1 MSDDLLHC
9 SAVELTRRLRD
20 GSLGCAELME
30 ESLAGIA
37 SCNPQLNAIVS
48 LDEELARAGAKA
60 ADTAIAGGAE
70 PGPLHG
76 LPFAFKDLQLTAG
89 IRTTRG
95 SPLYADFV
103 PDTDSLVVKRIRDAG
118 AIAIGKTN
126 VPEFGAGSQTFNRVF
141 GTTLNPYDPGKT
153 CGGSS
158 GGAAVALA
166 ARMLPLADGSD
177 LGGSLRNP
185 ASFCNVVGFRP
196 TPGRVPNHPVP
207 NPWFDLS
214 ISGPMARSID
224 DLALLFSVMAGPD
237 PSSPTALT
245 DPGAGFRAI
254 EPLPLETLKVAYS
267 PDLGGLPV
275 APEIR
280 ERIAQVANQLRDMG
294 VTVEQACPDLRDA
307 TRIFHVLRAQSF
319 RARFSYLSAEDQAQL
334 KDTIIWNM
342 QAGQQLTHEDLDQA
356 WVART
361 ALFNRVAE
369 FFRHYDF
376 LLGPTTQV
384 LPFDVD
390 TPWVK
395 EIDGVAME
403 DYLSWMHS
411 CTQLTVTSCPAVSL
425 PAGFSADGLPIG
437 AQLVAPVREDLR
449 LLRFAK
455 TLEGEISSAD
465 HPPEICA

>member
-1 MSDDLLHC
+1 
-9 SAVELTRRLRD
+9 
-20 GSLGCAELME
+20 
-30 ESLAGIA
+30 
-37 SCNPQLNAIVS
+37 
-48 LDEELARAGAKA
+48 
-60 ADTAIAGGAE
+60 
-70 PGPLHG
+70 
-76 LPFAFKDLQLTAG
+76 
-89 IRTTRG
+89 
-95 SPLYADFV
+95 
-103 PDTDSLVVKRIRDAG
+103 
-118 AIAIGKTN
+118 
-126 VPEFGAGSQTFNRVF
+126 
-141 GTTLNPYDPGKT
+141 
-153 CGGSS
+153 
-158 GGAAVALA
+158 
-166 ARMLPLADGSD
+166 
-177 LGGSLRNP
+177 
-185 ASFCNVVGFRP
+185 
-196 TPGRVPNHPVP
+196 
-207 NPWFDLS
+207 
-214 ISGPMARSID
+214 MARSID

-254 EPLPLETLKVAYS
+254 EPLPSETLKVAYS

-361 ALFNRVAE
+361 ALFTRVAE

-384 LPFDVD
+384 LPFDVE
-390 TPWVK
+390 TPWVQ

-403 DYLSWMHS
+403 DYLSWMQS
-411 CTQLTVTSCPAVSL
+411 CAQLTVTSCPAVSL
-425 PAGFSADGLPIG
+425 PVGFSADGLPIG
-437 AQLVAPVREDLR
+437 AQLVAPAREDLR

-455 TLEGEISSAD
+455 ALEGEISSAA

>member
-1 MSDDLLHC
+1 MSDGLLHC
-9 SAVELTRRLRD
+9 SATELTRRIRD

-37 SCNPQLNAIVS
+37 RCNPQLNAIVS
-48 LDEELARAGAKA
+48 LDEDLARAGAEA
-60 ADTAIAGGAE
+60 ADAALASDSS

-95 SPLYADFV
+95 SPLHADFV
-103 PDTDSLVVKRIRDAG
+103 PDTDSLVVERIRAAG

-185 ASFCNVVGFRP
+185 ASFCNVIGFRP
-196 TPGRVPNHPVP
+196 TPGRVPNHPQA
-207 NPWFDLS
+207 NLWFELS
-214 ISGPMARSID
+214 TSGPMARSID
-224 DLALLFSVMAGPD
+224 DLALLLSVMAGPD
-237 PSSPTALT
+237 PRSPTALT
-245 DPGAGFRAI
+245 DPGTDFRGI
-254 EPLPLETLKVAYS
+254 EPLPLEALKVAYS

-280 ERIAQVANQLRDMG
+280 ERIAQVAAQLSDMG
-294 VTVEQACPDLRDA
+294 VAVEEACPDLHDA
-307 TRIFHVLRAQSF
+307 TRVFHVLRAQTF
-319 RARFSYLSAEDQAQL
+319 RARYSYLPPEQQAQL

-356 WVART
+356 WAART
-361 ALFNRVAE
+361 ALFDRVAE

-384 LPFDVD
+384 LPFDIE
-390 TPWVK
+390 TPWIR
-395 EIDGVAME
+395 EIDGVPMA
-403 DYLSWMHS
+403 DYLSWMQS
-411 CTQLTVTSCPAVSL
+411 CAQLTVTSCPALSL

-455 TLEGEISSAD
+455 TLEGEISSAAQA
-465 HPPEICA
+465 PEICT